1 MKLIDLNEETNQA
14 LKVANFLDQIK
25 SVCEMDHAA
34 YCGMD
39 PTRNSAFGAV
49 TYSQDWK
56 QFYSE
61 NNLIAQDA
69 TLHMAMR
76 SIAPVDWKA
85 LDRFSGHRDVMNA
98 ATEFGIHGQGVTIPI
113 RGPFGEIGL
122 LSVNRDCSRDEWEKL
137 LSHVLGNLH
146 RFAVNLHDHIMSE
159 STAIPKLREPLLS
172 KREIEVLQWVAC
184 GKNQQDIGVILGIS
198 PRTVELHLRS
208 CREKLNAL
216 TTTQAVAR
224 GITKSLIYPD

>member
-1 MKLIDLNEETNQA
+1 MRIVDLKEEDERELN
-14 LKVANFLDQIK
+14 VSSFLDNIK
-25 SVCEMDHAA
+25 NSCEVDHVA
-34 YCGMD
+34 YCGLD

-49 TYSQDWK
+49 TYSNDWK
-56 QFYSE
+56 KYYSD

-76 SIAPVDWKA
+76 SIAPVDWQA
-85 LDRFSGHRDVMNA
+85 LSRFDGHEDVMTA
-98 ATEFGIHGQGVTIPI
+98 ATEFGINGEGVTIPI

-122 LSVNRDCSRDEWEKL
+122 LSVNRDVSRKEWEKL
-137 LSHVLGNLH
+137 LKHTLGNLH
-146 RFAVNLHDHIMSE
+146 KFAVNLHDHIMSA
-159 STAIPKLREPLLS
+159 STAIPFIRDPQLS
-172 KREIEVLQWVAC
+172 KREMEVLQWVAC

-224 GITKSLIYPD
+224 GITSNLIYPD